1 MYNAYDNSNCSGEPM
16 AFVYFTTLPTP
27 PTPPSL
33 TASSIGTTTA
43 TLTIANHTDAWYYK
57 STTTGQTT
65 CQGPVAAGTST
76 ASLTGLTG
84 NTSYV
89 YSAYSD
95 SGCTTANL
103 LATAASF
110 TTSGVSVSNLSETGT
125 RSLYVD
131 NLPFAQ
137 AFTTGSA
144 SNGYTLRSV
153 TFVLTDVES
162 NAGTLTVSLRQ
173 PDSGNSANPASSAL
187 ATLDGTNPTAAGT
200 YTFTCAT
207 GCDLAKDTT
216 YFIYMVGSTADDF
229 TWKGVAGTGET
240 TEPANNGWS
249 LADKSRYKLT
259 NNNWADGSGVGT
271 LKLTATVTPSL
282 TASSITSTGATLTI
296 ANHTDAWY
304 YKSTTTGQTTCQG
317 PVAAGTSTKALTG
330 LTAGTSYVYSAYS
343 ASGCADTDKIATASS
358 FTTPISVSNL
368 SEAAE
373 TSGISMYSD
382 FPRLAQAFST
392 GSNSGGYTLKTA
404 TVYLHRGSS
413 QTLTVT
419 LHAAA
424 SNGND
429 PSGNALVTLA
439 SGAYATGEHTFTCSG
454 SGCDLDASTTYVI
467 QLAAGGDTNA
477 RYEWRAISTTNEAKE
492 PGTNGWSIG
501 NRSRYYRAS
510 NSTWNDEVVG
520 ATAALKLTATVTP
533 SLIASSITSTGAT
546 LTISGH
552 TAGWYYK
559 ETHPSTTATC
569 SAVSAGTST
578 ATLTLTADK
587 TYAYGAY
594 SNSTCTSALGDTVYF
609 STTDV
614 AVGNLAEARNSN
626 RWVVG
631 SANNVRRAN
640 AFTTG
645 SHSAGYT
652 LAAVTLD
659 FAAKTNSPG
668 DISVALHAA
677 DTGNSSNPAAT
688 AAATLT
694 GSDPDA
700 AGLQTYTCS
709 GSGCDLSAST
719 TYFIVASV
727 PTGYANGYYEQ
738 RYTSSDDEALQ
749 SAAGWSIANAGRF
762 KAGAAA
768 WGAATG
774 AASMHVAANQ
784 KTSGGSVTA
793 TGVTA
798 TGATLSV
805 PNHTGAWYYSISGG
819 SGSGAGGASAAGGPS
834 CVGPINGAASLSQL
848 NSNTTYTVTAWANG
862 CGGEALATGEFA
874 TIQQSASLTLE
885 RVHATSA
892 VLDFDISQITYH
904 WYYKAD
910 TGPHSATCSA
920 GVNVHHDAH
929 VGGLTPLTQYTYR
942 AYTDANCNTEAA
954 SITFTTLRVD
964 LDVSN
969 LTAGSVTLTPNPA
982 HWSSTT
988 TYYLK
993 GTTLA
998 GCEPYTGSAN
1008 AIRLWPRSQFTFEM
1022 HSTSSCNDSPH
1033 LGYAEI
1039 VGPYAPLTATHVSAN
1054 SATLELGGWTQRDW
1068 YYKRTEPSGDN
1079 TCHRKDAGDTTI
1091 TLTGLQPNTQYSYWV
1106 IRSSDCA
1113 AENSLRATNAP
1124 GITFTTV
1131 SMAASEP
1138 GATTATITLNGG
1150 QHGRPWWYA
1159 ETGMNPSYPSG
1170 QPFQSNCHYGGTSK
1184 SGGSSVVVGDLVPGN
1199 GNSSKPYTFTAYSDA
1214 ACSVA
1219 RAMGSVNASTLS
1231 PTLRA
1236 NTLSGG
1242 GARLTLGNWGANDP
1256 GWHYRVN
1263 VVVPGSRNIVLHGPD
1278 GCISVTGGALQT
1290 DVASLPTLSGYGAYY
1305 IFTAHWESGCHYST
1319 TAAYATL
1326 SGPSA
1331 TPSLSASGV
1340 TQTGAALTIANH
1352 PGTWYYKADTG
1363 PDAACQGPVHAATE
1377 TLTGLTANTPYTY
1390 TAYSD
1395 SGCSTLLATA
1405 PSFTTST

>member
-1 MYNAYDNSNCSGEPM
+1 MGIRHTLTIPTLRLLAALLALLAVAVLAPRLAEAQSPPDAPAFAFASVGNGTLEVLWGPSPGATKYEVAYSSDNGASWTSHADNLTGAKVTISGVDYTKVYVARVRAGNDNGWSGWKGTNLAGPWSTERVVTTPIDDDSRNTLRNAQEAARKTQPGLNHGQASPDPAPESYITATDVAAGSATLTLYNHSGAWSYKENSGSCVSQAGGTTTADLTGLTPTTGYMYNAYDNSNCSGEPM
-16 AFVYFTTLPTP
+16 AFVYFTTPSAP
-27 PTPPSL
+27 PGL
-33 TASSIGTTTA
+33 TVSSITLTTA

-57 STTTGQTT
+57 ATTGPHTT
-65 CQGPVAAGTST
+65 CQGPVAANTST
-76 ASLTGLTG
+76 KALTGLTEG
-84 NTSYV
+84 TAYV
-89 YSAYSD
+89 YSAYSN
-95 SGCTTANL
+95 STCSTL

-110 TTSGVSVSNLSETGT
+110 TTPLPYVTNLHTVSSVGSGISATVQQG
-125 RSLYVD
+125 
-131 NLPFAQ
+131 A
-137 AFTTGSA
+137 AFTTGP
-144 SNGYTLRSV
+144 NFGGYTLRSITASLALNGNV
-153 TFVLTDVES
+153 TPSNLTMTLHSME
-162 NAGTLTVSLRQ
+162 GTS
-173 PDSGNSANPASSAL
+173 PYDSQSSYPSSTTL
-187 ATLDGTNPTAAGT
+187 ATLTGTPPTSS
-200 YTFTCAT
+200 TFT
-207 GCDLAKDTT
+207 DT
-216 YFIYMVGSTADDF
+216 V
-229 TWKGVAGTGET
+229 W
-240 TEPANNGWS
+240 
-249 LADKSRYKLT
+249 
-259 NNNWADGSGVGT
+259 
-271 LKLTATVTPSL
+271 
-282 TASSITSTGATLTI
+282 
-296 ANHTDAWY
+296 
-304 YKSTTTGQTTCQG
+304 
-317 PVAAGTSTKALTG
+317 
-330 LTAGTSYVYSAYS
+330 
-343 ASGCADTDKIATASS
+343 
-358 FTTPISVSNL
+358 
-368 SEAAE
+368 
-373 TSGISMYSD
+373 
-382 FPRLAQAFST
+382 
-392 GSNSGGYTLKTA
+392 
-404 TVYLHRGSS
+404 
-413 QTLTVT
+413 
-419 LHAAA
+419 
-424 SNGND
+424 
-429 PSGNALVTLA
+429 
-439 SGAYATGEHTFTCSG
+439 TCSG
-454 SGCDLDASTTYVI
+454 SGCE
-467 QLAAGGDTNA
+467 LAAGATYFMVATYTGPSGNYAWRYAGTDTQS
-477 RYEWRAISTTNEAKE
+477 RDPS
-492 PGTNGWSIG
+492 GNGWKIE
-501 NRSRYYRAS
+501 RSHEKSTGLDWRSWGDWHMIRA
-510 NSTWNDEVVG
+510 DFEYIP
-520 ATAALKLTATVTP
+520 ALTAG
-533 SLIASSITSTGAT
+533 SITSTGAT

-904 WYYKAD
+904 HWYYKAD

-1054 SATLELGGWTQRDW
+1054 SATLELGGWTQREW

-1079 TCHRKDAGDTTI
+1079 TCHRKNAGDTTI
-1091 TLTGLQPNTQYSYWV
+1091 TLTGLQPDTRYAYWAY
-1106 IRSSDCA
+1106 RNSNCA
-1113 AENSLRATNAP
+1113 AQNSLRATNAP

-1138 GATTATITLNGG
+1138 GATTATVTLNGG

-1170 QPFQSNCHYGGTSK
+1170 QPFQSNCHPGGTAK

-1214 ACSVA
+1214 ACSVD